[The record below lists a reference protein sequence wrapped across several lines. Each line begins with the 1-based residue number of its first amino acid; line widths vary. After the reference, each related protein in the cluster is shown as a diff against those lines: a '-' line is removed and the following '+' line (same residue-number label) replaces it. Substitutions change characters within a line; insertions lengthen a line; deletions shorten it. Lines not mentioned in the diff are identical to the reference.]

1 MNVLFIH
8 ENDWIK
14 KIIYEPHHLSE
25 IFSMKGHNV
34 FAIDCQEPDSSHLG
48 KNLKTQ
54 IINNYNKVYDNASIT
69 LIHPPSLV
77 IKGLNRLTNFLTC
90 KNVIRD
96 TVERNHI
103 DIIFLYG
110 VATNGLQA
118 LSVANEFKIPIVFR
132 ELDISHE
139 FVEIPFLK
147 QITKIIEKK
156 ILSNVTKVY
165 SCTPGLQRYS
175 FQMGTQ
181 KENSEYFPLGINT
194 NIFKPMNKDEKLAE
208 SLGIKSNDKVIIFVG
223 TLYSFSGLE
232 YLISNFSKIKSKIP
246 EIKFLIV
253 GGGPD
258 YYKIKNLIL
267 NQNLQQSIILINF
280 VSQKI
285 LSSYIALADLCLNS
299 FETTTVTNE
308 IIPIKILEYMA
319 CQKPVLSTPLK
330 GTKELLPSKDYG
342 IIYSELSDFHQAIT
356 DLLTNTD
363 ELFELSKKGH
373 TYSRENHDWAILS
386 SRLIAKFEKLISK

>member
-1 MNVLFIH
+1 MNILFIH

-14 KIIYEPHHLSE
+14 KVIYEPHHLSE

-34 FAIDCQEPDSSHLG
+34 FAIDCKEPNSSGLIN
-48 KNLKTQ
+48 NLKTQ

-96 TVERNHI
+96 TVERNQI

-110 VATNGLQA
+110 IATNGLQA

-132 ELDISHE
+132 GLDVSHE
-139 FVEIPFLK
+139 FVDIPLLK
-147 QITKIIEKK
+147 QITKIIEKN

-175 FQMGTQ
+175 FQMGTK

-194 NIFKPMNKDEKLAE
+194 NIFKPRNKDEKLAE

-223 TLYSFSGLE
+223 TLYPFSGLE
-232 YLISNFSKIKSKIP
+232 HLISNFSKIKSKIP
-246 EIKFLIV
+246 DIKFLIV
-253 GGGPD
+253 GGGPC
-258 YYKIKNLIL
+258 YNKIKDLVIK
-267 NQNLQQSIILINF
+267 QNLQDSVILTNF

-285 LSSYIALADLCLNS
+285 LPSYIALADLCLNP
-299 FETTTVTNE
+299 FETSAVTNQ
-308 IIPIKILEYMA
+308 IIPIKIIEYMA
-319 CQKPVLSTPLK
+319 CQKPVLSTPLT
-330 GTKELLPSKDYG
+330 GTKELLPSNNYG
-342 IIYSELSDFHQAIT
+342 IIYSELPDFHQTII
-356 DLLTNTD
+356 DLLSDTVY
-363 ELFELSKKGH
+363 LSKLAKEGY
-373 TYSRENHDWAILS
+373 TYSHENHDWSVLSDILIS
-386 SRLIAKFEKLISK
+386 KFEKLITK

>member
-1 MNVLFIH
+1 MNILFIH
-8 ENDWIK
+8 ENDWIEK
-14 KIIYEPHHLSE
+14 VIYEPHHLSE

-34 FAIDCQEPDSSHLG
+34 FAIDCKEPYSSEVIN
-48 KNLKTQ
+48 NLKTQ

-96 TVERNHI
+96 TVERNQI

-110 VATNGLQA
+110 IATNGLQA
-118 LSVANEFKIPIVFR
+118 LSGANEFKIPIVFR
-132 ELDISHE
+132 GLDVSHE
-139 FVEIPFLK
+139 FVDIPLLK
-147 QITKIIEKK
+147 QITKIIEKN

-175 FQMGTQ
+175 FQMGTK

-194 NIFKPMNKDEKLAE
+194 NIFKPRNKDEKLAE

-232 YLISNFSKIKSKIP
+232 HLISNFSKIKSKIP
-246 EIKFLIV
+246 DIKFLIV
-253 GGGPD
+253 GGGP
-258 YYKIKNLIL
+258 YYNKIKDLVIK
-267 NQNLQQSIILINF
+267 QNLQDSVILTNF

-285 LSSYIALADLCLNS
+285 LPSYIALADLCLNP
-299 FETTTVTNE
+299 FETNAITNQ
-308 IIPIKILEYMA
+308 IIPIKIIEYMA
-319 CQKPVLSTPLK
+319 CQKPVLSTPLT
-330 GTKELLPSKDYG
+330 GTKEL
-342 IIYSELSDFHQAIT
+342 
-356 DLLTNTD
+356 
-363 ELFELSKKGH
+363 
-373 TYSRENHDWAILS
+373 
-386 SRLIAKFEKLISK
+386 